1 LDRMRTPKPLTSVS
15 QRKTWPVLG
24 LCARFTLAS
33 VSFFPM
39 AISDSATT
47 AFCARIPYGAVWGT
61 MAGYAEKSRK
71 LGHVLRFYMGRCGGG
86 KGGAPPPM
94 GGGNTPPSPGLWLK
108 AGRETARRPR
118 IFPWVEKPKN
128 LNKRVVFRLCPT

>member
-86 KGGAPPPM
+86 RGGARPAL
-94 GGGNTPPSPGLWLK
+94 GGGDTPSSRGACLKSGKGRAPRPSNNLW
-108 AGRETARRPR
+108 
-118 IFPWVEKPKN
+118 V
-128 LNKRVVFRLCPT
+128 